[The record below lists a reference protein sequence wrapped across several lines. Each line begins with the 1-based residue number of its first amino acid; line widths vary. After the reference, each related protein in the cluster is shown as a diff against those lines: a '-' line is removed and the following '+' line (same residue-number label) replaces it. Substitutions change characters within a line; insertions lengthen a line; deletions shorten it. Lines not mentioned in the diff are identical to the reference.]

1 MSNTLAIGAVTA
13 TLRSMLL
20 RARAPLEGV
29 DPPKDPLLNDVEV
42 TIRGLDRARNGITKT
57 QLNVFLY
64 DVRPSAAMRNLDPPR
79 TRPGE
84 TVMPPLALDLHY
96 LLSAWGENDA
106 DDLAQRA
113 LGWAMAQL
121 HDQAVLLPST
131 IQAALAAADL
141 HRQVERVRLT
151 PVALSLED
159 MSKVWTMAQGTY
171 RTSVAYQASVVLID
185 SARRM
190 KAPLPVL
197 STAPRASADL
207 APPVPTLIGWSVES
221 GAPAAR
227 LGDTITVTGYR
238 LHGAAVTA
246 YFSTPLVA
254 SPIAVAAEPGAS
266 AGEARF
272 VLPSD
277 AAALAGW
284 PAGAWQ
290 LAISPDGDPERVTSS
305 IGFQLAP
312 AITKIDPAPAT
323 VDASGDVT
331 LTIDLAASVWPEQQ
345 VTLLVG
351 SRQVRAPARVAKVT
365 QIAFVV
371 RKAPRGAQFVR
382 VRVDGVDSLLVTYPD
397 LAFDTNQQ
405 VTIQ

>member
-20 RARAPLEGV
+20 RARAPTDGV
-29 DPPKDPLLNDVEV
+29 DPPKDPILGDVEV
-42 TIRGLDRARNGITKT
+42 TIRPLDRARNGITKT
-57 QLNVFLY
+57 QLNLFLY

-84 TVMPPLALDLHY
+84 TSTPPLALDLHY

-106 DDLAQRA
+106 EDLAHRA

-141 HRQVERVRLT
+141 HRQLERVRLT
-151 PVALSLED
+151 PIALSLED
-159 MSKVWTMAQGTY
+159 MSKVWTMAQATY

-185 SARRM
+185 SARRV

-197 STAPRASADL
+197 ATAPRANPDVL
-207 APPVPTLIGWSVES
+207 PPVPTLVAWSVAS

-227 LGDTITVTGYR
+227 LGETITVTGYR
-238 LHGAAVTA
+238 LNGGAVTA
-246 YFSTPLVA
+246 YFSTPLVPA
-254 SPIAVAAEPGAS
+254 PIPVTAEAGAH

-284 PAGAWQ
+284 PAGGWQ
-290 LAISPDGDPERVTSS
+290 LALSPDGDPERVTNA

-312 AITKIDPAPAT
+312 AITKIGPDPAT
-323 VDASGDVT
+323 VDAQGDVT

-345 VTLLVG
+345 VSLLVG
-351 SRQVRAPARVAKVT
+351 SRQVKAPARNAKVT
-365 QIAFVV
+365 QIVFAV
-371 RKAPRGAQFVR
+371 RKAPKGDQFVR
-382 VRVDGVDSLLVTYPD
+382 IRVDGVDSLLVTYPD